1 MSKSEEEEEE
11 TIGFE
16 GDTGLPEPKV
26 INIYGDIAEEN
37 TQELLGGLLHYHY
50 SKEGTMGE
58 DGEVIVLPI
67 DFYIATGGGNVAEMF
82 AIYDVM
88 RLVREE
94 TPIHTVGIGKV
105 LSAGVLLLAAGT
117 KGERRIGKNCRLM
130 LHRVLTGESGS
141 LHSIQASV
149 KEAEIIEHMM
159 FEALVEET
167 NLTMKQ
173 VKKIVSKNLDTYFSA
188 EEAVEMGIADIIV

>member
-1 MSKSEEEEEE
+1 VSKAAEEE
-11 TIGFE
+11 TIEFE
-16 GDTGLPEPKV
+16 EDTSLPEPKV

-58 DGEVIVLPI
+58 DGEVLVLPI

-94 TPIHTVGIGKV
+94 TPIHTIGIGKV

-117 KGERRIGKNCRLM
+117 KGERRIGKHCRLM

-141 LHSIQASV
+141 LHNIQASV
-149 KEAEIIEHMM
+149 KEAEIIEQMM

-167 NLTMKQ
+167 SLTMKQ
-173 VKKIVSKNLDTYFSA
+173 VKKIVSKNLDVYFSA

>member
-1 MSKSEEEEEE
+1 MSKTTVEEE
-11 TIGFE
+11 TIEFE
-16 GDTGLPEPKV
+16 EDTSLPEPKV
-26 INIYGDIAEEN
+26 LNIYGEITEEN

-50 SKEGTMGE
+50 SKEGTTGE
-58 DGEVIVLPI
+58 DGEALVLPI

-173 VKKIVSKNLDTYFSA
+173 VKKIVSKNLDAYFSA
-188 EEAVEMGIADIIV
+188 EEAVEMGIADIII

>member
-1 MSKSEEEEEE
+1 VSKAAEEE
-11 TIGFE
+11 TIEFE
-16 GDTGLPEPKV
+16 EDTSLPEPKV

-58 DGEVIVLPI
+58 DGEVLVLPI

-94 TPIHTVGIGKV
+94 TPIHTIGIGKV

-130 LHRVLTGESGS
+130 LHRVLTGDSGS
-141 LHSIQASV
+141 LHNIQASV
-149 KEAEIIEHMM
+149 KEAEIIEQMM

-167 NLTMKQ
+167 SLTMKQ
-173 VKKIVSKNLDTYFSA
+173 VKKIVSKNLDVYFSA

>member
-1 MSKSEEEEEE
+1 VSKTAEEE
-11 TIGFE
+11 TIEFE
-16 GDTGLPEPKV
+16 EDTSLPEPKV

-58 DGEVIVLPI
+58 DGEVLVLPI

-94 TPIHTVGIGKV
+94 TPIHTIGIGKV

-130 LHRVLTGESGS
+130 LHRVLTGDSGS
-141 LHSIQASV
+141 LHNIQASV
-149 KEAEIIEHMM
+149 KEAEIIEQMM

-167 NLTMKQ
+167 SLTMKQ
-173 VKKIVSKNLDTYFSA
+173 VKKIVSKNLDVYFSA

>member
-1 MSKSEEEEEE
+1 MSKSEEEE
-11 TIGFE
+11 TIEFE
-16 GDTGLPEPKV
+16 GDTSLPEPKV

-50 SKEGTMGE
+50 SREGTVGE
-58 DGEVIVLPI
+58 DGETIVLPI

-82 AIYDVM
+82 AIYDIM

-141 LHSIQASV
+141 LHNIQASV
-149 KEAEIIEHMM
+149 KEAEIMEYMM

-173 VKKIVSKNLDTYFSA
+173 VKKIVSKNLDAYFSA

>member
-1 MSKSEEEEEE
+1 VSKTAEEE
-11 TIGFE
+11 TIEFE
-16 GDTGLPEPKV
+16 EDTSLPEPKV

-58 DGEVIVLPI
+58 DGEVLVLPI

-94 TPIHTVGIGKV
+94 TPIHTIGIGKV

-117 KGERRIGKNCRLM
+117 KGERRIGKHCRLM

-141 LHSIQASV
+141 LHNIQASV
-149 KEAEIIEHMM
+149 KEAEIMEYMM

-173 VKKIVSKNLDTYFSA
+173 VKKIVSKNLDAYFSA

>member
-1 MSKSEEEEEE
+1 VSKAAEEE
-11 TIGFE
+11 TIEFE
-16 GDTGLPEPKV
+16 EDTSLPEPKV

-58 DGEVIVLPI
+58 DGEVLVLPV

-94 TPIHTVGIGKV
+94 TPIHTIGIGKV

-130 LHRVLTGESGS
+130 LHRVLTGDSGS
-141 LHSIQASV
+141 LHNIQASV
-149 KEAEIIEHMM
+149 KEAEIMEYMM

-173 VKKIVSKNLDTYFSA
+173 VKKIVSKNLDAYFSA

>member
-1 MSKSEEEEEE
+1 MSKSEEEEE

-16 GDTGLPEPKV
+16 GDTDLPEPKV

-50 SKEGTMGE
+50 SKEGTVGE
-58 DGEVIVLPI
+58 DGEVIVFPI

-82 AIYDVM
+82 AIYDIM

-141 LHSIQASV
+141 LHDIQASV
-149 KEAEIIEHMM
+149 KEAEIMEYMM

-173 VKKIVSKNLDTYFSA
+173 VKKIVSKNLDAYFSA
-188 EEAVEMGIADIIV
+188 EEAVEMGIADIVV